1 MFFFG
6 TYGSL
11 PDAAIWWCL
20 WTGGAVFNPAHD
32 IDDQKSPWEYFEK
45 LGCHFAFRST
55 TDNENPIMV
64 CIILPP
70 AGQAT
75 SSLLKTSP
83 VGLHVSQAPVLRW
96 IVFCCRHVVD
106 HHTCIILEF
115 YIPRWFQ
122 SFFRYRYFTG
132 IRYLVSVFLVS
143 ILGV

>member
-1 MFFFG
+1 
-6 TYGSL
+6 
-11 PDAAIWWCL
+11 
-20 WTGGAVFNPAHD
+20 VFNPAHD

-96 IVFCCRHVVD
+96 IVFCGGSSHFFG
-106 HHTCIILEF
+106 IGIL
-115 YIPRWFQ
+115 PVSDTW
-122 SFFRYRYFTG
+122 YRYF
-132 IRYLVSVFLVS
+132 
-143 ILGV
+143 